1 MEENKKPSFG
11 ISIFILGSLI
21 VVMGISLLWLKI
33 PVHIAMAV
41 SMAIA
46 VTALMLSGTK
56 WDLIASSIDEGGR
69 MAISTVLILYIIGMV
84 MGSWMAS
91 GTVPAIIYWGLKLIN
106 PRMFLLTTCLVCSV
120 VSLSTGSSW
129 STGGTIGVALM
140 AVGGGL
146 GVNPAMTAG
155 AIVAG
160 AYFGDK
166 MSPLSDTTNLAPAIA
181 EGNLFDH
188 IKSMVYTTT
197 PALIISL
204 VLYGI
209 LGAKY
214 SADTIDVSLINA
226 TLQGIE
232 KTFNLNILVW
242 IPPILVIIFA
252 IKKIPALISLFIS
265 ALVASLIAIFV
276 QGQSISGITTIMDS
290 GFVSNVGI
298 ASVDKLLSRGG
309 LQNMSY
315 TVSLTMIVMPY
326 GAILEKTQVLN
337 VLLEKFKALTKTVGS
352 LVASTVLTAVGLNI
366 VTASQYMSI
375 VITGKMYIQAYK
387 DKDMLPQTLS
397 RTLEDSGTMTSPL
410 VPWNLCALFFAGALG
425 VPTISYLPYAFLNYI
440 SPLVAILFGYM
451 GLFQWKTGEISS
463 TRTYR
468 PVNEVQE
475 EIHS

>member
-1 MEENKKPSFG
+1 MEESRKPSLG
-11 ISIFILGSLI
+11 ISMFILGSL
-21 VVMGISLLWLKI
+21 VVIMGVSLLWLKI
-33 PVHIAMAV
+33 PVHIAMAL

-46 VTALMLSGTK
+46 ITALMLNGVK
-56 WDLIASSIDEGGR
+56 WDFIVSSIDAGGK

-91 GTVPAIIYWGLKLIN
+91 GTVPSIIYWGLKLIN
-106 PRMFLLTTCLVCSV
+106 PKMFLVTTCLVCSV

-146 GVNPAMTAG
+146 GINPAMTAG
-155 AIVAG
+155 AVVSG

-204 VLYGI
+204 LLYGI
-209 LGAKY
+209 IGAKY
-214 SADTIDVSLINA
+214 TADTVDISLINA

-232 KTFNLNILVW
+232 QTFNLNILVW

-252 IKKIPALISLFIS
+252 VKKVPALISLFVS
-265 ALVASLIAIFV
+265 ALVAAIIAVLV
-276 QGQSISGITTIMDS
+276 QGQSLSGITTIMDS
-290 GFVSNVGI
+290 GFVSKIGI

-326 GAILEKTQVLN
+326 GAILEKAQVLK
-337 VLLEKFKALTKTVGS
+337 VILDKFKSLTKTVGS
-352 LVASTVLTAVGLNI
+352 LVTSTVLTAISLNI
-366 VTASQYMSI
+366 VTASQYMAL

-397 RTLEDSGTMTSPL
+397 RTLEDSATMTSAL

-425 VPTISYLPYAFLNYI
+425 VSTVSYLPYAFLNYLC
-440 SPLVAILFGYM
+440 PLVAILFGHL
-451 GLFQWKTGEISS
+451 GLFQWKTGDIPSVK
-463 TRTYR
+463 TYR
-468 PVNEVQE
+468 QEDIAQREV
-475 EIHS
+475 